1 MTDMET
7 MAAAVRLRGSGAAGD
22 EPTLQRWGALAAV
35 AAPLVGVFSIAAGIP
50 ILTADMSEVGGSTR
64 WLLATGAAL
73 AVLILLAVAL
83 VGLHRAQEPAL
94 SRFGHAS
101 ALLALAGTM
110 LAAGGAWD
118 TFVTVTYLADVAPAV
133 LDRAT
138 DGALLAG
145 YIVSYLAFSIGW
157 ACFAVAT
164 LRARVLSRGPSIAL
178 LVGAVLAF
186 VPAPTAMRTLV
197 LSIAVALLAT
207 RRR

>member
-1 MTDMET
+1 MTDMT
-7 MAAAVRLRGSGAAGD
+7 MTTPLPASAAG
-22 EPTLQRWGALAAV
+22 EEQPALVRWGARAAV
-35 AAPLVGVFSIAAGIP
+35 AAPILGVFSIAAGIP
-50 ILTADMSEVGGSTR
+50 ILTADMSEAGGSAR

-73 AVLILLAVAL
+73 AVLILLAIAL
-83 VGLHRAQEPAL
+83 LGLYRAQETAL

-118 TFVTVTYLADVAPAV
+118 TFVTVSYLADVAPAV
-133 LDRAT
+133 LDRST

-164 LRARVLSRGPSIAL
+164 LRAGVLSRGPSIAL

-197 LSIAVALLAT
+197 LAVAVALLAT

>member
-1 MTDMET
+1 MTDMT
-7 MAAAVRLRGSGAAGD
+7 MAGPLRSSAADHGQ
-22 EPTLQRWGALAAV
+22 PTLVRWGARAAV
-35 AAPLVGVFSIAAGIP
+35 AAPLVGVVSISAGIP
-50 ILTADMSEVGGSTR
+50 ILTDDISEVGGSAR
-64 WLLATGAAL
+64 WLLSTGAAL

-83 VGLHRAQEPAL
+83 IGLHRAQEAAF

-118 TFVTVTYLADVAPAV
+118 TFVTVSYLADVAPAV
-133 LDRAT
+133 LDRPT

-145 YIVSYLAFSIGW
+145 FIASYLVFSAGW

-164 LRARVLSRGPSIAL
+164 LRAGVLSRGPAIAL

-186 VPAPTAMRTLV
+186 VPAPAAMRTLV
-197 LSIAVALLAT
+197 LAVAVALLAT

>member
-1 MTDMET
+1 MTDMT
-7 MAAAVRLRGSGAAGD
+7 IATPLRASAAGQ
-22 EPTLQRWGALAAV
+22 EQPALVRWGARAAV

-50 ILTADMSEVGGSTR
+50 ILTADMSEVGGSAR
-64 WLLATGAAL
+64 WLLTTGAAL

-83 VGLHRAQEPAL
+83 IGLHRAQESAL

-118 TFVTVTYLADVAPAV
+118 TLVTVSYLADVAPAV
-133 LDRAT
+133 LDRST

-145 YIVSYLAFSIGW
+145 YITSYLAFSIGW

-164 LRARVLSRGPSIAL
+164 IRAGVLTRGPAIAL

-197 LSIAVALLAT
+197 LAVAVALLAT

>member
-1 MTDMET
+1 MTDMT
-7 MAAAVRLRGSGAAGD
+7 IAAPLRASAASD
-22 EPTLQRWGALAAV
+22 EQPTLVRWGARAAV

-50 ILTADMSEVGGSTR
+50 ILTADMSEVAGSAR

-83 VGLHRAQEPAL
+83 LGLHRAQETAL

-118 TFVTVTYLADVAPAV
+118 TVVTVTYLADVAPAV
-133 LDRAT
+133 LDRST

-145 YIVSYLAFSIGW
+145 YIASYLAFSIGW

-164 LRARVLSRGPSIAL
+164 IRAGVLSRGPAIAL

-197 LSIAVALLAT
+197 LAVAVALLAT

>member
-1 MTDMET
+1 MTDVT
-7 MAAAVRLRGSGAAGD
+7 IATPLPASAAGR
-22 EPTLQRWGALAAV
+22 EQPTLVRWGSRAAV

-50 ILTADMSEVGGSTR
+50 ILTADASEVGGSAR

-83 VGLHRAQEPAL
+83 LGLYRAQETAL

-118 TFVTVTYLADVAPAV
+118 TFVTVSYLADVAPAV
-133 LDRAT
+133 LERST

-145 YIVSYLAFSIGW
+145 FIVSYLVFSIGW

-164 LRARVLSRGPSIAL
+164 IRAGVLSRGPSIAL
-178 LVGAVLAF
+178 LVGAALAF

-197 LSIAVALLAT
+197 LAVAMALLAT